1 MIPYDDNLRERITNN
16 LSAHQRT
23 SQSLEG
29 LRHAAVAIVIIDS
42 EPNDF
47 EDPHQ
52 PSDDPMRGVPGDV
65 SGLDG
70 RMRGVSGGASFLLC
84 RQVFNKLWCI
94 GMMHCQ
100 MTTALCCIARC

>member
-1 MIPYDDNLRERITNN
+1 MIDYNDELRLRIVENLA
-16 LSAHQRT
+16 AHQRT
-23 SQSLEG
+23 SQALDG

-70 RMRGVSGGASFLLC
+70 RMRGVSGGASFYC
-84 RQVFNKLWCI
+84 VAAPPR
-94 GMMHCQ
+94 
-100 MTTALCCIARC
+100 